1 MSSTT
6 LPIESRL
13 TPEQSL
19 LADEIGNEVYASH
32 YAERKLSR
40 FVIGTETV
48 LLLGA
53 LGLIFS
59 LAHRPITNRYIR
71 IDEMGRA
78 QAIAYT
84 DLNYS
89 PREGEVRTYLTDWAN
104 YRYTVSRDTIAKK
117 YPLNYYFLSQNLA
130 SQLMG
135 QDNQNHLV
143 SQVVGGQI
151 EQSDVEVKNVT
162 ITTMSEET
170 VQNATI
176 ARGTALVT
184 IDKLYSQ
191 RNSREPRTE
200 HWLLSVTYYLNPK
213 QVSDQARSLPAV
225 RDDQSARIDHHRVPR
240 KPDVCRSYRGR
251 CERRRTSG
259 YGTSSD
265 GGSAMS
271 YHLIL
276 PFFPEELRE
285 LLLDPSISD
294 LMINGTTGVYAD
306 RAGVVQHIPL
316 SEPYTNDRLQAA
328 IERVA
333 RILGQDLTTQNPIL
347 NTRLPDGSRVAVVG
361 APSSINGP
369 TLTIRK
375 FNRWYTSDELIES
388 GSMPRQVRDTVVDL
402 IGKKKNGIISGGTG
416 SGKTTLMKAFLDHIP
431 ETERLLIIEQP
442 AELKV
447 AHKNA
452 VRWEAVEEIP
462 GQVAITPSE
471 LLAAA
476 LRHRPD
482 RIIMGEIRNE
492 CGYDLL
498 QAMNT
503 GHGGTLST
511 IHAKSAWDALNR
523 LSNLALSARPNLNHA
538 FMRSE
543 TAEAIDFVLYCER
556 DHTGRR
562 RVRELITVGGYSH
575 ADQSFQTEEVY
586 RASAA

>member
-1 MSSTT
+1 
-6 LPIESRL
+6 
-13 TPEQSL
+13 
-19 LADEIGNEVYASH
+19 
-32 YAERKLSR
+32 
-40 FVIGTETV
+40 
-48 LLLGA
+48 
-53 LGLIFS
+53 
-59 LAHRPITNRYIR
+59 
-71 IDEMGRA
+71 
-78 QAIAYT
+78 
-84 DLNYS
+84 
-89 PREGEVRTYLTDWAN
+89 
-104 YRYTVSRDTIAKK
+104 
-117 YPLNYYFLSQNLA
+117 
-130 SQLMG
+130 
-135 QDNQNHLV
+135 
-143 SQVVGGQI
+143 
-151 EQSDVEVKNVT
+151 
-162 ITTMSEET
+162 
-170 VQNATI
+170 
-176 ARGTALVT
+176 
-184 IDKLYSQ
+184 
-191 RNSREPRTE
+191 
-200 HWLLSVTYYLNPK
+200 
-213 QVSDQARSLPAV
+213 
-225 RDDQSARIDHHRVPR
+225 
-240 KPDVCRSYRGR
+240 
-251 CERRRTSG
+251 
-259 YGTSSD
+259 
-265 GGSAMS
+265 MS
-271 YHLIL
+271 YQLIL

-294 LMINGTTGVYAD
+294 LMINGTSGVYAD
-306 RAGVVQHIPL
+306 RNGVVQQIPL
-316 SEPYTNDRLQAA
+316 KTPYTNERLQAA

-361 APSSINGP
+361 PPSSINGP

-375 FNRWYTSDELIES
+375 FNRWYSSDELIAS
-388 GSMPRQVRDTVVDL
+388 GTMTSQVRDRVIDL
-402 IGKKKNGIISGGTG
+402 ISQRKNGIISGGTG

-431 ETERLLIIEQP
+431 ADERLLIIEQP

-447 AHKNA
+447 SHPNA

-511 IHAKSAWDALNR
+511 IHAKSALDALNR

-562 RVRELITVGGYSH
+562 RVRELIRVLGYSH
-575 ADQSFQTEEVY
+575 ADCPSRPRKSIGLRRSRRPESRGSNPNRYGPSCPEYGTVSSSFDV
-586 RASAA
+586 RV